1 MKMNYVAHSRGL
13 TLIEIVITLLVLGV
27 LSAFIARP
35 LISLIQARADVSD
48 AAAQHSEI
56 EHALS
61 RMAKDIRLSDDS
73 TEISGCGE
81 GVLTLNRDGD
91 ERVYERNENGTLMLD
106 DNVIASDV
114 RMFECEALEPADL
127 ERADL
132 RLYELTLNDS
142 EVRAFKRDG

>member
-1 MKMNYVAHSRGL
+1 MNANSENPSRGF
-13 TLIEIVITLLVLGV
+13 TLIEVVITLLLLGV

-61 RMAKDIRLSDDS
+61 RMARDIRLSDDS

-114 RMFECEALEPADL
+114 RIFECEALEPADL
-127 ERADL
+127 
-132 RLYELTLNDS
+132 RLYELILNNS

>member
-1 MKMNYVAHSRGL
+1 MSLNANSKNPSRGF
-13 TLIEIVITLLVLGV
+13 TLIEVVITLLLLGV

-48 AAAQHSEI
+48 AAAQRSDI

-73 TEISGCGE
+73 TVITGCGE

-114 RMFECEALEPADL
+114 RIFECEALEPADL
-127 ERADL
+127 
-132 RLYELTLNDS
+132 RLYELILKDS

>member
-35 LISLIQARADVSD
+35 LISLIQTHADVSE
-48 AAAQHSEI
+48 AAGQRSEI

-73 TEISGCGE
+73 NAISRCGE
-81 GVLTLNRDGD
+81 GVLTFNRDGD
-91 ERVYERNENGTLMLD
+91 ERVYARNESRTLMLG
-106 DNVIASDV
+106 DNALASDV
-114 RMFECEALEPADL
+114 RSFDCEVLQP
-127 ERADL
+127 ADL
-132 RLYELTLNDS
+132 RLYQLTLND
-142 EVRAFKRDG
+142 

>member
-1 MKMNYVAHSRGL
+1 MFMNANSENPSRGF
-13 TLIEIVITLLVLGV
+13 TLIEVVITLLLLGV

-61 RMAKDIRLSDDS
+61 RMARDIRLSDDS

-114 RMFECEALEPADL
+114 RIFECEALEPADL
-127 ERADL
+127 
-132 RLYELTLNDS
+132 RLYELILNNS